1 MKQPSS
7 EVARIVLVRHGETEW
22 NVVERFRGRVDVP
35 LNETGRAQAQA
46 VACRLAAWPVEAVYS
61 SPLSRALDT
70 AQPIADA
77 CGRQLTVLD
86 SLADVDYGEWA
97 GLSIE
102 QAQAHDAVLFD
113 TWRDE
118 PHRAQFPHGE
128 SLEQVR
134 KRSWGAVEGLS
145 VRQVGKIVVLVSHVV
160 VNRVIIC
167 AALGLGGDG
176 FWRIAQDNASI
187 TVLDCVDG
195 RYRVQVVNDTC
206 HLGDIAPGA

>member
-1 MKQPSS
+1 MKQPASR
-7 EVARIVLVRHGETEW
+7 VTRIVLVRHGETEW

-46 VACRLAAWPVEAVYS
+46 VARRLRAWPVEAVYS

-70 AQPIADA
+70 AQPIAEA
-77 CGRQLTVLD
+77 CGRQLAVLD

-102 QAQAHDAVLFD
+102 EAQAHDAVLFA
-113 TWRDE
+113 TWHGR
-118 PHRAQFPHGE
+118 PHRARFPHGE

-134 KRSWGAVEGLS
+134 KRSRGAVEGVS
-145 VRQVGKIVVLVSHVV
+145 ARHVGKIVVLVSHVV

-167 AALGLGGDG
+167 NALGLTGDG
-176 FWRIAQDNASI
+176 FWRIGQDNASI
-187 TVLDCVDG
+187 TVLDCADG
-195 RYRVQVVNDTC
+195 RYRLTLLNDTC
-206 HLGDIAPGA
+206 HLEDTAPEA